1 MIVAEHVRQAFAP
14 HRLHGNT
21 VRKTVLLI
29 QTGFVERQAPKKRGV
44 DLRDDRGVGVGEH
57 SPSKQRGSS
66 SRLRRSLAAK
76 GEEFG
81 EHLIGSIEMM
91 AIKGAVERLDTPMP
105 LVPTIGQRKPIER
118 VDEEPSHVGRFGVP

>member
-57 SPSKQRGSS
+57 SPSN
-66 SRLRRSLAAK
+66 RRSLAAK

-105 LVPTIGQRKPIER
+105 LVPTIGQRNPIER
-118 VDEEPSHVGRFGVP
+118 VDEEPSHVGHFGVP